1 MKLLICSLFTLLAFA
16 PLTGYAAPNY
26 GSSVFNGGSG
36 ATSSGGSGGTPGGS
50 NGQIQYNNNGSFGGV
65 TLTTTGTTG
74 AATMTSGTLN
84 IPQYSSS
91 TFQAAAAAEMQLS
104 FGGL

>member
-1 MKLLICSLFTLLAFA
+1 MLKNIIVFALLIMLPASAMALPFGGGGG
-16 PLTGYAAPNY
+16 P
-26 GSSVFNGGSG
+26 FNNNVP
-36 ATSSGGSGGTPGGS
+36 ASGGSGGGTPGGTS
-50 NGQIQYNNNGSFGGV
+50 GQIQYNNGGTFGGV

-91 TFQAAAAAEMQLS
+91 TFQAAAAAEMQLT